1 MSNIYRKNTEKSNP
15 YITKGSTLSI
25 YLAHIKVEFDQAKM
39 KLLIVMLILMFS
51 GFTSVISQ
59 KYMNEILKTAG
70 FELKNPPTPTLTT
83 FLSDFLGDASL
94 YILIIILLGMGT
106 FSNELEVNKQVY
118 FTLSRPISRSN
129 YYLTRSLILTIG
141 IAIATIIGSLIV
153 YFYSLVYFEPTSI
166 EKIILI
172 LVIISLQYSSI
183 YAIMIMFSTRYS
195 QSTAGV
201 LGFVTFLSEALIAF
215 IEPLRWFS
223 PLALS
228 SDWTKILTGT
238 IKPMDITADFIALT
252 IWIIVPLV
260 IGWRIYQNRDL

>member
-1 MSNIYRKNTEKSNP
+1 MSNVNLEKKNP
-15 YITKGSTLSI
+15 YITKKSNVFV
-25 YLAHIKVEFDQAKM
+25 YVAHLKVEFDQAKM

-51 GFTSVISQ
+51 GFTAVISQ
-59 KYMNEILKTAG
+59 KYMNEILKAAG
-70 FELKNPPTPTLTT
+70 FELKNPSTPTLAS
-83 FLSDFLGDASL
+83 FLSDFLGDSSL

-129 YYLTRSLILTIG
+129 YYFTRSLILTIG
-141 IAIATIIGSLIV
+141 IALATIIGSLIV
-153 YFYSLVYFEPTSI
+153 YAYSLIYFDPTSF

-172 LVIISLQYSSI
+172 LVIIAFQYSSI
-183 YAIMIMFSTRYS
+183 YSIMIMFSTRYS

-215 IEPLRWFS
+215 IEPLKWFS

-228 SDWTKILTGT
+228 GDWPKILSGT
-238 IKPMDITADFIALT
+238 IKPLDLTADFVALFLWT
-252 IWIIVPLV
+252 IIPLL
-260 IGWRIYQNRDL
+260 IGWLIYQKRDL

>member
-1 MSNIYRKNTEKSNP
+1 MSEINLKSTERVNP
-15 YITKGSTLSI
+15 YITRKSNVSV
-25 YLAHIKVEFDQAKM
+25 YVAHLKVEFDQAKM

-51 GFTSVISQ
+51 GFTAVISQ

-83 FLSDFLGDASL
+83 FLSDFLGDSSL

-129 YYLTRSLILTIG
+129 YYLTRSLILTCG
-141 IAIATIIGSLIV
+141 IALATIIGSLIV
-153 YFYSLVYFEPTSI
+153 YYYSLIYFNPTSI

-183 YAIMIMFSTRYS
+183 YAIMIMFSTQYS
-195 QSTAGV
+195 QSTAGI

-215 IEPLRWFS
+215 IEPLKWFS

-228 SDWTKILTGT
+228 GDWPKILTGT
-238 IKPMDITADFIALT
+238 IKPIDLIADFTALFL
-252 IWIIVPLV
+252 WIIIPLI
-260 IGWRIYQNRDL
+260 IGWFIYQKRDL